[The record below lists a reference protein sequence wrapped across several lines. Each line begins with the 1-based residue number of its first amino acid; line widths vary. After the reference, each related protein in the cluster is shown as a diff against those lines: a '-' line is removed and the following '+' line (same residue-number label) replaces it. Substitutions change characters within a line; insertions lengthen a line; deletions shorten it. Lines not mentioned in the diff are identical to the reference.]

1 MTTLYVAI
9 TAVLT
14 LSLLGLLLRPGQ
26 TRPMTLW
33 LLAALLPV
41 LVAVTAALWQ
51 QDEVQATL
59 KGFDPAPRQRL
70 LIWRDQKGE
79 LDRSIL
85 TLSGLDAAC
94 LVRASGKGG
103 TYQLGGGKIVVPPN
117 AQRLGSWPSPEQAEA
132 LMLSGQL
139 GCRRASSE

>member
-1 MTTLYVAI
+1 MTTLYFAI

-51 QDEVQATL
+51 QDEVQASLT
-59 KGFDPAPRQRL
+59 GFDPAPRQRL
-70 LIWRDQKGE
+70 MIWRDQQGE
-79 LDRSIL
+79 LDRNII

-94 LVRASGKGG
+94 VVRAAQRGG
-103 TYQLGGGKIVVPPN
+103 SYELAGQAVLVPPGT
-117 AQRLGSWPSPEQAEA
+117 RLLGAWPSAEQAEA